1 MGGAFDRVNL
11 MPRYVLRDAQT
22 VPPVG
27 YCLICGQELYPC
39 DGGEICLECLENLA
53 FHRKEGSKIE

>member
-11 MPRYVLRDAQT
+11 MPRYVLRDAQA

-39 DGGEICLECLENLA
+39 DGGEICLEC
-53 FHRKEGSKIE
+53 KEEQDDTL